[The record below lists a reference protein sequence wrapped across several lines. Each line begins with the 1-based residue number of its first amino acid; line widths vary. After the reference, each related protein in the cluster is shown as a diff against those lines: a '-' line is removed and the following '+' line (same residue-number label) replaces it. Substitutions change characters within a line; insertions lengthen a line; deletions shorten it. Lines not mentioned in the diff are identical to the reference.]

1 MFFDPPFFAGCWLDG
16 FVFLTLVVL
25 HFDFELWKLQNKNG
39 TSRHVEMFVAVLVPT
54 PKKHVGGLIIF
65 PSVCARNYLKTNRFF
80 GKDVPKHQ
88 AAGSGPISSVKMA
101 RRLLPVFMRRRSSI
115 IHSSYDISWRQ
126 RRYRFWDANREAF
139 EGLLPLTEATFNFF
153 CRTSCHDIIIWRPKI
168 NEIQCH
174 NLNFRSCQ
182 MPGGKIKQ
190 RLYKQ
195 TLVMVWSSL
204 LYLFWFAQTASR
216 SWPKSKK

>member
-16 FVFLTLVVL
+16 FVFLSLVVL
-25 HFDFELWKLQNKNG
+25 LARRNVCCCVGPH
-39 TSRHVEMFVAVLVPT
+39 TPPP

-65 PSVCARNYLKTNRFF
+65 PSVCARNYPKTTRFF

-139 EGLLPLTEATFNFF
+139 KGLLPLTEATFNFL
-153 CRTSCHDIIIWRPKI
+153 CRTSRHDIRIWRPKI
-168 NEIQCH
+168 NEIRYH
-174 NLNFRSCQ
+174 NLNFLYRRCQ

-190 RLYKQ
+190 RL
-195 TLVMVWSSL
+195 WSSL